1 MSMQI
6 VTANR
11 LGDGA
16 VVYLTAERRWSEDF
30 GSSLVIAGKE
40 AAQAELARAE
50 AFVKARQVVG
60 PYLIDAAESA
70 DGPRPTSTRERIRAG
85 RGPTTPVDAGSWTQ
99 RIEG

>member
-16 VVYLTAERRWSEDF
+16 VVYLTAARGWSEDF
-30 GSSLVIAGKE
+30 NDSLLIAGKE
-40 AAQAELARAE
+40 AAQSELARAE
-50 AFVKARQVVG
+50 ELVKARQVVG
-60 PYLIDAAESA
+60 PYLIDAAETA

-85 RGPTTPVDAGSWTQ
+85 RGPTTAVDAGSWTR